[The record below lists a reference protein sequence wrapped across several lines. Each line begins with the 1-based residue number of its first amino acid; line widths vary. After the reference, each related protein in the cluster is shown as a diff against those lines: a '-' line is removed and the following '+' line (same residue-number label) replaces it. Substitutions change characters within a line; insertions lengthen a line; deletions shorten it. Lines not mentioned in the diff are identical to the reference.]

1 MSEAVVRDNAE
12 SRIEKYF
19 NMHMSEQFHAE
30 QKKKLKKIES
40 MNDMICDMYANDKI
54 SLKELEKRLTKS
66 QESKDRIERNLSK
79 KTKKYDEL
87 SAIERKEFIDENIKS
102 IVLCAN
108 KNVRVNYVA

>member
-1 MSEAVVRDNAE
+1 MQKETYGKFINQIHNS
-12 SRIEKYF
+12 IEKNVNNQLREKGLTF
-19 NMHMSEQFHAE
+19 SQ
-30 QKKKLKKIES
+30 
-40 MNDMICDMYANDKI
+40 MNVLITLVSVTEKRL
-54 SLKELEKRLTKS
+54 SFKELEKRLTKS